1 MLLDLLKSVARKL
14 ARRGAV
20 RGAAPMPAAARS
32 AAGGGSVGDD
42 DAAWRAQSLYGA
54 GEMEAARPLYEE
66 LLRRDPD
73 NPDVAYQLGV
83 IYGRTNHLQAASALL
98 ERVVA
103 MRPHSI
109 DVLNALA
116 NVAWLQCRWRD
127 AEQLFRRALEIQPG
141 TVALWSN
148 LGLCLHDA
156 GRLEMAAQALQRA
169 LEIDPGHLDALLNS
183 ATVDIDLGQLDT
195 GEAILQKALQIDP
208 RFAEAHALLG
218 QLRLQR
224 GDFGAGWPEYEW
236 RFRCADAQTG
246 RDDALASWD
255 GRADVKRNPVIYAEQ
270 GLGDQIMFT
279 SCLPDA
285 IARTGHCVM
294 ECDPRLV
301 GLFARS
307 FPQATFFAHDPK
319 SGKGWASVGARPDCQ
334 THLGSLPALFRK
346 QWTDF
351 PRHEGYLKPDP
362 ARIAFWRERLADLG
376 AGLKIGI
383 SWRGG
388 VPRTRHALRSIP
400 LREWLPLLA
409 LQGHNFVSL
418 QYGECRDEIAEV
430 ASRSG
435 IELPHWQEALDD
447 YSETAALVG
456 ALDLVI
462 SVCTSVVHLAGALGK
477 CAWVLVPVC
486 PEWRYLG
493 AGDRMPWYPAVRL
506 FRQQTLGEWQ
516 PVIATVRD
524 RLATIAASPPDEI
537 DISR

>member
-1 MLLDLLKSVARKL
+1 MLLDLLKSVAGKL
-14 ARRGAV
+14 ARDGAV
-20 RGAAPMPAAARS
+20 HGTFPTPPAAGRS
-32 AAGGGSVGDD
+32 AAAVSVGDD
-42 DAAWRAQSLYGA
+42 DASRRAQALYGA
-54 GEMEAARPLYEE
+54 GEMETARPLYEE

-73 NPDVAYQLGV
+73 NPDVAYQLGI
-83 IYGRTNHLQAASALL
+83 IYGRTGHLQAAGALL
-98 ERVVA
+98 ERVIA
-103 MRPHSI
+103 RRPDSI
-109 DVLNALA
+109 DALNALA
-116 NVAWLQCRWRD
+116 NVAWLQYRWRD
-127 AEQLFRRALEIQPG
+127 AEQLFRRALEIQPA
-141 TVALWSN
+141 TVALWAN

-156 GRLEMAAQALQRA
+156 GNLDLAAQALRRA
-169 LEIDPGHLDALLNS
+169 LEIDPGHPDALLNS
-183 ATVDIDLGQLDT
+183 ALVDIDVGQLDA

-208 RFAEAHALLG
+208 GFAEAHVLLA

-224 GDFGAGWPEYEW
+224 GDFGAGWPAYEW
-236 RFRCADAQTG
+236 RFRCADAQLR
-246 RDDALASWD
+246 RDDALAPWD
-255 GRADVKRNPVIYAEQ
+255 GHADVKRNLVIYAEQ

-285 IARTGHCVM
+285 IARTGHCVV
-294 ECDPRLV
+294 ECDPRLT

-307 FPQATFFAHDPK
+307 FPQATFFSRDPK
-319 SGKGWASVGARPDCQ
+319 SGKGSAEVGARPDCQ
-334 THLGSLPALFRK
+334 THFGSLPGLFRK
-346 QWTDF
+346 QWADF

-362 ARIAFWRERLADLG
+362 ARVAYWRERLAGLG

-409 LQGHNFVSL
+409 LKGYDFVSL
-418 QYGECRDEIAEV
+418 QYGECRDEIAEL

-435 IELPHWQEALDD
+435 IELPHWQEALDN

-486 PEWRYLG
+486 PEWRYLS

-506 FRQQTLGEWQ
+506 FRQQALGQWE

-524 RLATIAASPPDEI
+524 RLTMAAAAQPGEI
-537 DISR
+537 EISR

>member
-1 MLLDLLKSVARKL
+1 MLLDLLKSVARTL
-14 ARRGAV
+14 ARREAV

-32 AAGGGSVGDD
+32 ASVEGSVSDGDVS
-42 DAAWRAQSLYGA
+42 WRAQSLYGA

-73 NPDVAYQLGV
+73 NLDVAYQLGV
-83 IYGRTNHLQAASALL
+83 IYGRTSHLQAASALL

-141 TVALWSN
+141 TVALWAN

-156 GRLEMAAQALQRA
+156 GNLEMAAQALQRA
-169 LEIDPGHLDALLNS
+169 LAIDPGHPDALLNS
-183 ATVDIDLGQLDT
+183 AMVNIDVGQLDT

-208 RFAEAHALLG
+208 HFAEAHVLLA

-236 RFRCADAQTG
+236 RFRCADAQPR

-255 GRADVKRNPVIYAEQ
+255 GSADVRRNLVIYAEQ
-270 GLGDQIMFT
+270 GLGDQIMFA

-285 IARTGHCVM
+285 IARTGYCVM
-294 ECDPRLV
+294 ECDPRLA

-307 FPQATFFAHDPK
+307 FPQATFFPHNPEP
-319 SGKGWASVGARPDCQ
+319 GKGWAGVGARIDCQ
-334 THLGSLPALFRK
+334 THLGSLPVLFRK
-346 QWTDF
+346 QWADF

-362 ARIAFWRERLADLG
+362 ARVAYWRERLAGLG
-376 AGLKIGI
+376 AGLTIGI

-409 LQGHNFVSL
+409 LKGHNFVSL
-418 QYGECRDEIAEV
+418 QYGDCGDEVAEL

-477 CAWVLVPVC
+477 PAWVLVPVC
-486 PEWRYLG
+486 PEWRYLS

-506 FRQQTLGEWQ
+506 FRQQTLGQWQ
-516 PVIATVRD
+516 PVIATIRD
-524 RLATIAASPPDEI
+524 RLTMAAAGQPGEVE
-537 DISR
+537 ISR

>member
-1 MLLDLLKSVARKL
+1 
-14 ARRGAV
+14 
-20 RGAAPMPAAARS
+20 MPAAGRS
-32 AAGGGSVGDD
+32 AAAGGSVGDD
-42 DAAWRAQSLYGA
+42 DASWRARALYGA

-73 NPDVAYQLGV
+73 NLDVAYQLGV

-103 MRPHSI
+103 MRPPSI
-109 DVLNALA
+109 DALNALA

-141 TVALWSN
+141 TVALWAN

-156 GRLEMAAQALQRA
+156 GRLDMAAQALQRA
-169 LEIDPGHLDALLNS
+169 LEIDPGHPDALLNS
-183 ATVDIDLGQLDT
+183 AMVNIDVGQLDT
-195 GEAILQKALQIDP
+195 GEAILQKALRIGP
-208 RFAEAHALLG
+208 HFAEAHVLLA

-236 RFRCADAQTG
+236 RFRCADAQP
-246 RDDALASWD
+246 RHDDALASWD
-255 GRADVKRNPVIYAEQ
+255 GSDDVKRNLVIYAEQ

-285 IARTGHCVM
+285 IARTGHCIM

-301 GLFARS
+301 ELFARS
-307 FPQATFFAHDPK
+307 FPQATFIPHNPK
-319 SGKGWASVGARPDCQ
+319 SGKSRAGVGARPDCQ
-334 THLGSLPALFRK
+334 AHLGSLPALFRK
-346 QWTDF
+346 QWADF

-362 ARIAFWRERLADLG
+362 ARVAFWRERLAGLG
-376 AGLKIGI
+376 AGRKIGI

-409 LQGHNFVSL
+409 LKGHNFVSL
-418 QYGECRDEIAEV
+418 QYGDCRDELAEL
-430 ASRSG
+430 AARSG
-435 IELPHWQEALDD
+435 IELPHWQEALDN

-477 CAWVLVPVC
+477 CAWVFVPVC
-486 PEWRYLG
+486 PEWRYLS

-524 RLATIAASPPDEI
+524 RLAMAAASQPDEI
-537 DISR
+537 EISR

>member
-1 MLLDLLKSVARKL
+1 M
-14 ARRGAV
+14 
-20 RGAAPMPAAARS
+20 
-32 AAGGGSVGDD
+32 GDG
-42 DAAWRAQSLYGA
+42 DASRRAQELYGA

-66 LLRRDPD
+66 LLHRDPD
-73 NPDVAYQLGV
+73 NLDVAYQLGV

-98 ERVVA
+98 EQVVA
-103 MRPHSI
+103 MRPDSI

-127 AEQLFRRALEIQPG
+127 AEQRFRRALEIQPG
-141 TVALWSN
+141 TVALWAN

-156 GRLEMAAQALQRA
+156 GQLDRAAQALQRA
-169 LEIDPGHLDALLNS
+169 LEIDPGHPDALLNS
-183 ATVDIDLGQLDT
+183 AMVNIDVGQRDA

-208 RFAEAHALLG
+208 RFAEAHILLA

-236 RFRCADAQTG
+236 RFRCADAQNR

-255 GRADVKRNPVIYAEQ
+255 GRADVKRNLIIYAEQ

-285 IARTGHCVM
+285 IARTGHCIM
-294 ECDPRLV
+294 ECDPRLL

-307 FPQATFFAHDPK
+307 FPQATFFPHNPK
-319 SGKGWASVGARPDCQ
+319 PGTGWAEVDARPDCQ
-334 THLGSLPALFRK
+334 AHLGSLPALFRK
-346 QWTDF
+346 QWADF

-362 ARIAFWRERLADLG
+362 ARVAYWRERLADLG
-376 AGLKIGI
+376 TGLKIGI

-409 LQGHNFVSL
+409 LQGHDFVSL
-418 QYGECRDEIAEV
+418 QYGECRDEVAEL
-430 ASRSG
+430 ASQSG
-435 IELPHWQEALDD
+435 IELPHWQEALDN

-486 PEWRYLG
+486 PEWRYLS

-506 FRQQTLGEWQ
+506 FRQQTLGEWP
-516 PVIATVRD
+516 PVIATIRD
-524 RLATIAASPPDEI
+524 RLATIAASQPDQI

>member
-1 MLLDLLKSVARKL
+1 
-14 ARRGAV
+14 
-20 RGAAPMPAAARS
+20 MPAARS
-32 AAGGGSVGDD
+32 AAAGGSVGDD
-42 DAAWRAQSLYGA
+42 EASWRAQALYGA

-73 NPDVAYQLGV
+73 NLDVAYQLGV
-83 IYGRTNHLQAASALL
+83 IYGRTNHLQAANAVL

-103 MRPHSI
+103 MRPNSI

-127 AEQLFRRALEIQPG
+127 AEQLFRHALEIQPG
-141 TVALWSN
+141 TVALWAN

-156 GRLEMAAQALQRA
+156 GKLEMAAQALQRA
-169 LEIDPGHLDALLNS
+169 LQIDPGHLDALLNS
-183 ATVDIDLGQLDT
+183 AMVNIDVGQLDA

-208 RFAEAHALLG
+208 HFAEAHVLLA

-236 RFRCADAQTG
+236 RFRCADAQPR
-246 RDDALASWD
+246 RDDALASWN
-255 GRADVKRNPVIYAEQ
+255 GSADVKRNLVIYAEQ

-285 IARTGHCVM
+285 IARTGHCIM

-307 FPQATFFAHDPK
+307 FPQATFFPHNPK
-319 SGKGWASVGARPDCQ
+319 SGKSWAGVGARPDCQ

-346 QWTDF
+346 RWADF

-362 ARIAFWRERLADLG
+362 ARVAYWRERLAGLG
-376 AGLKIGI
+376 AGLTIGI

-409 LQGHNFVSL
+409 LKGHHFISL
-418 QYGECRDEIAEV
+418 QYGECRDEVAEL

-435 IELPHWQEALDD
+435 IELSHWQEALDN

-486 PEWRYLG
+486 PEWRYLS

-506 FRQQTLGEWQ
+506 FRQQTLGNGN
-516 PVIATVRD
+516 
-524 RLATIAASPPDEI
+524 L
-537 DISR
+537 